1 MLTVSGVRFNFDDNE
16 SLKISDK
23 RKMVSLSRTFRFRFK
38 IQENRTTQFKVK
50 QSMKQKTAFDI
61 PISFFLARF
70 FCARFFNAI
79 FARISILYACAPW
92 TRDEEISSTLKIIQ
106 TSVNLQKKF
115 NTTHILRK
123 IRNFAIFLQTF
134 ENNCEM
140 TNLSQRGKIF
150 TT

>member
-61 PISFFLARF
+61 PISFFSSVFSVRLKKLHAYVRF
-70 FCARFFNAI
+70 F
-79 FARISILYACAPW
+79 
-92 TRDEEISSTLKIIQ
+92 
-106 TSVNLQKKF
+106 
-115 NTTHILRK
+115 
-123 IRNFAIFLQTF
+123 
-134 ENNCEM
+134 
-140 TNLSQRGKIF
+140 
-150 TT
+150 